1 MEATEESSTA
11 SPSSIFGWA
20 LFAVGLGLVA
30 WAFTIDPSVPVRE
43 AARVMELPSA
53 ALPMAEARVN
63 NVGLLVRQV
72 LLCIVGAAFI
82 VSGSVFACRR

>member
-1 MEATEESSTA
+1 MDTSEQGSSV
-11 SPSSIFGWA
+11 SPSGIFGWA

-30 WAFTIDPSVPVRE
+30 WAFTIDPSAPVRA
-43 AARVMELPSA
+43 AARAMELPSA
-53 ALPMAEARVN
+53 ALPIGEARVN

>member
-1 MEATEESSTA
+1 MDPSEENSA
-11 SPSSIFGWA
+11 ISPSSIFGWA
-20 LFAVGLGLVA
+20 LFSVGLGLVA
-30 WAFTIDPSVPVRE
+30 WAFTIDPSVSVRE
-43 AARVMELPSA
+43 AARLMELPSEG
-53 ALPMAEARVN
+53 LPIADARVN